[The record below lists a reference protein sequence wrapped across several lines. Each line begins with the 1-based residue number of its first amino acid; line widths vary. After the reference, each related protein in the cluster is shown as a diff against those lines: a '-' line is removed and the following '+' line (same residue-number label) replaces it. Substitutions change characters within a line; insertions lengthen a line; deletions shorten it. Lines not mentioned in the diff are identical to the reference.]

1 MIDNV
6 NRLSADEFAQTLE
19 RCCAST
25 RWLEEMNTRRPFA
38 DQKSVTQAA
47 ADVWW
52 SLDQR
57 DWREAFQAH
66 PRIGD
71 VGSLRDKFANTR
83 DLATGEQAGV
93 QSASDKTLNK
103 LTDANATYEA
113 KFGYIFIV
121 CAAGKSADEMLV
133 ILKDRLKNRPDE
145 EIRIAAAE
153 QLKITQIR
161 LRKLGS

>member
-6 NRLSADEFAQTLE
+6 NRLSPNEFAQTLE
-19 RCCAST
+19 RCCASA
-25 RWLEEMNTRRPFA
+25 RWIEIMNARRPFA
-38 DQKSVTQAA
+38 DDNSVTQAA
-47 ADVWW
+47 TEVWW
-52 SLDQR
+52 SLGPS

-71 VGSLRDKFANTR
+71 VDSLWEKFANTR

-93 QSASDKTLNK
+93 RSASDKTLHQ
-103 LTDANATYEA
+103 LTDANAAYEA
-113 KFGYIFIV
+113 KFGYLFIV
-121 CAAGKSADEMLV
+121 CAAGKTADEMLA